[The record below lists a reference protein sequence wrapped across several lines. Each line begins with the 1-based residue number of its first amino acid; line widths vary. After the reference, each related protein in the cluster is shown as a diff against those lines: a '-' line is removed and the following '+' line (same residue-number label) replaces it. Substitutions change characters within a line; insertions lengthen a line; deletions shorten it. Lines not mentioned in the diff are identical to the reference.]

1 MAEVVVSVVKITAAG
16 VAPTEV
22 ETGASILISAVVLEE
37 TTRYSY
43 PTAPT
48 LGDATLM
55 TNSKLQI
62 DRTLRKE

>member
-1 MAEVVVSVVKITAAG
+1 MAEVVVSVVRITAAS

-37 TTRYSY
+37 TTRYNY

-62 DRTLRKE
+62 HRTLRKE